1 MSKCPMDNQHCGV
14 PVGRCTTSDIV
25 AKCLVANRGR
35 SLMVKPLPSK
45 QITRVR
51 FSSPAPLD
59 LSSPCTCAS
68 PPAEVFRIPA
78 TAVAA
83 ETGVSR
89 HANPPLGVPAA
100 PAPRG

>member
-51 FSSPAPLD
+51 FSSPAPFPIRLP
-59 LSSPCTCAS
+59 LHSSG
-68 PPAEVFRIPA
+68 F
-78 TAVAA
+78 AVD
-83 ETGVSR
+83 VSR
-89 HANPPLGVPAA
+89 HGSS
-100 PAPRG
+100 GSDF